1 LITCSDVSTPAV
13 AVSDPRPNQQRDT
26 VAGLRLD
33 FVVGRQPVALDDS
46 APGGQRAL
54 LVLSRKGDRAHFAL
68 ELDRRIRGLMVRV
81 QELTF
86 LPGTGATLAEVEGL
100 GPLRGRWKVQDLK
113 AALFKKVAHQ
123 VHLMHPLHDHRDPH
137 RGLIVAAR
145 KQG

>member
-68 ELDRRIRGLMVRV
+68 ELG
-81 QELTF
+81 QH
-86 LPGTGATLAEVEGL
+86 
-100 GPLRGRWKVQDLK
+100 RGRLLCGMKQLALLAGVSTTITKEKGFLSLSNGRQTQHLK
-113 AALFKKVAHQ
+113 TTLLLQVAGQ
-123 VHLMHPLHDHRDPH
+123 VVLVHSLHEQND
-137 RGLIVAAR
+137 AR
-145 KQG
+145 CCLVVGA

>member
-1 LITCSDVSTPAV
+1 
-13 AVSDPRPNQQRDT
+13 
-26 VAGLRLD
+26 LRLD

-68 ELDRRIRGLMVRV
+68 ELDQRIRGLMVGV

-123 VHLMHPLHDHRDPH
+123 VHLMHPLHDHHDPH